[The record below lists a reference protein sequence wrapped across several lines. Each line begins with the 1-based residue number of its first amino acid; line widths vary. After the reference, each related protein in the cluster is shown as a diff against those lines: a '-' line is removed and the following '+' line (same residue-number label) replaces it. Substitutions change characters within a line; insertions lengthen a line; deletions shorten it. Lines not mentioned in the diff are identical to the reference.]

1 MGKLRAEMLQLY
13 EHCLLTDIELAD
25 AQNVDQLLWK
35 NAFYQVI
42 EKFRQLLKDP
52 AGENAQ
58 EIRSKLLQILDEGTV
73 FFDGLL
79 QKLQVAYQFK
89 LEDYMDGMAV
99 RSKPLRK
106 MVKYALLSAQRSL
119 ICQGDICRYR
129 EQGSDT
135 ANYGKARSWYLKA
148 QHIAPKNGRPYNQL
162 ALLAVYTRRK
172 LDAVYYYMRSL
183 AASNPILTA
192 KESLAS
198 LFEETK
204 RKAEQLE
211 QKSPGQR
218 GRSKRPAFRP
228 SGDDATRLELW
239 IHPSHPRSGQGHE
252 SSRDSEQDS
261 GLGGLS
267 PSDLNKRFVLSFLHA
282 HGKLFT
288 RIGMEAFPAVAAEV
302 LSTFQAL
309 LEHSPPPIGST
320 RLLQLVAINMF
331 AVHNSRPKEC
341 LSEDCRSVIQEQA
354 SALGLA
360 MFAVL
365 VKRCARLLQDV
376 SLAARAQGDA
386 GDGDIKVSAFP
397 PDLRE
402 LLPSIKVWS
411 DWMLSHSDTWNPPPS
426 ALELPQAAS
435 VDVWATLADFCNILT
450 TVNQSEVPLYK
461 DPDEDL
467 AQLGLEED
475 RLLSGFVPL
484 LVAPQEPCYVENSS
498 DKVIAADCK
507 RVTVLKYFLEALCGQ
522 EEPLLAFKGGKYVSV
537 APVPDAM
544 GKEAAASQEGKQL
557 EDQEDDVQMEAL
569 RDDSEAEGSG
579 GELDIRE
586 LRAKKQA
593 LARKVAEQQRRQD
606 KIQAVLKDQAQ
617 VRQMELEIR
626 PVFLVPDT
634 NGFIDHLGSLAK
646 LLDCRQFILV
656 VPLIVINELDGLA
669 KGPESEHRVGG
680 YTRPLQER
688 ARKAVDFLEAC
699 FEKRDSYIRALTSR
713 GNELESI
720 SFRSE
725 DISRQQGNNDD
736 LILSC
741 CLHYCND
748 RAKDFMP
755 AKKDDPIRLLREV
768 VLLTD
773 DRNLRVKALT
783 RNVPV
788 RDIPTF
794 LRWAQEG

>member
-1 MGKLRAEMLQLY
+1 
-13 EHCLLTDIELAD
+13 
-25 AQNVDQLLWK
+25 
-35 NAFYQVI
+35 
-42 EKFRQLLKDP
+42 
-52 AGENAQ
+52 
-58 EIRSKLLQILDEGTV
+58 
-73 FFDGLL
+73 
-79 QKLQVAYQFK
+79 
-89 LEDYMDGMAV
+89 
-99 RSKPLRK
+99 
-106 MVKYALLSAQRSL
+106 
-119 ICQGDICRYR
+119 
-129 EQGSDT
+129 
-135 ANYGKARSWYLKA
+135 
-148 QHIAPKNGRPYNQL
+148 
-162 ALLAVYTRRK
+162 
-172 LDAVYYYMRSL
+172 
-183 AASNPILTA
+183 
-192 KESLAS
+192 
-198 LFEETK
+198 
-204 RKAEQLE
+204 
-211 QKSPGQR
+211 
-218 GRSKRPAFRP
+218 
-228 SGDDATRLELW
+228 
-239 IHPSHPRSGQGHE
+239 
-252 SSRDSEQDS
+252 
-261 GLGGLS
+261 
-267 PSDLNKRFVLSFLHA
+267 
-282 HGKLFT
+282 
-288 RIGMEAFPAVAAEV
+288 
-302 LSTFQAL
+302 
-309 LEHSPPPIGST
+309 
-320 RLLQLVAINMF
+320 
-331 AVHNSRPKEC
+331 
-341 LSEDCRSVIQEQA
+341 
-354 SALGLA
+354 

-376 SLAARAQGDA
+376 SLAQAQGDA

-426 ALELPQAAS
+426 ALELPQSAS

-557 EDQEDDVQMEAL
+557 EDQCCAGCHGASPPFSLPCPICMKEDDVQMEAL